1 MNTFV
6 TEKVKSLDLLEENMI
21 IVNNDVNDVKAIIDS
36 KVA

>member
-1 MNTFV
+1 MSTFV